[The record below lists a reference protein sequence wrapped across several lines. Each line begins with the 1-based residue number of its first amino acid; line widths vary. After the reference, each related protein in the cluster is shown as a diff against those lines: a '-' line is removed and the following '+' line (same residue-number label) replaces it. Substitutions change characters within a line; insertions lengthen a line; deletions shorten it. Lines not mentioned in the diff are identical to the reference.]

1 MSYDEYSYKKSRN
14 AVHAISCFLAFI
26 VFLVCLLWIIF
37 SIPDALIK
45 NDIMIPLWMFI
56 VYSAGIIT
64 TSAFIAFIVFSILES
79 IFGKTE
85 PREMHDRKIRE
96 PKVKRTYKF

>member
-1 MSYDEYSYKKSRN
+1 MSYNENYQKESGYKL
-14 AVHAISCFLAFI
+14 HTISSVLAFI

-37 SIPDALIK
+37 STPDALTE
-45 NDIMIPLWMFI
+45 NDITIPLWMFM

-79 IFGKTE
+79 IFDKTE
-85 PREMHDRKIRE
+85 PREMHDGKIRE
-96 PKVKRTYKF
+96 LKVKRTYKF